1 MDAQM
6 VISLLSLLIAII
18 IGIAQIIFSKNQK
31 KRIKNVETKINQIV
45 SNNQILGIVGNSNV
59 GDISNNK
66 F

>member
-1 MDAQM
+1 M
-6 VISLLSLLIAII
+6 VSSLLSLLIAII